1 MRTMRRTCDT
11 LDNQERQRGAMQP
24 MRMRTRL
31 MYLAAGSLFW
41 LPLFFLNGKAYATP
55 STLWHTRPSSQPPPT
70 LQVYNFS
77 PLVKQVR
84 PAVFN
89 LSVES
94 KLPTQR
100 RPSSRDREWRF
111 FDRWPW
117 EQAPRFSL
125 PPFSFRPQQYFPFR
139 SIRPKRSRGSGFL
152 INKKGYALT
161 NYHVIRN
168 AGRIQATFEDG
179 RRWEVKIIGTAPEI
193 DIALLQIIPKKAG
206 EIFPFAFFGDSSK
219 LEVGEPVVAIG
230 NARGL
235 GLTVTAGIVSAK
247 GRILGSGQ
255 YDNYIQTDAAINFG
269 NSGGPLFNR
278 FGDVIGINTAILRGG
293 RGIGFAVPIDMVRQ
307 VLPQLAGKGRVERA
321 QLGVS
326 IQKVTERLARS
337 FGLEVPQGALV
348 SGVTPNSPAEKAG
361 IRVGDIILSFQG
373 RPIHSHSD
381 LPRMV
386 AFLPVGS
393 RVQLEILRARR
404 RSTLTVTLQR
414 WGNLQEP
421 TYVTDQPSPSE
432 KTPTDSA
439 LRRLGVSITTVDAS
453 LRKRWGLPASGGIRI
468 SSIAASSAAEQ
479 NGLRRGDVIMEINR
493 TKVLDPQQFA
503 RLLFR
508 IPKGDNVLFLVRRQ
522 TDALFLAFPLP

>member
-1 MRTMRRTCDT
+1 MNFRY
-11 LDNQERQRGAMQP
+11 
-24 MRMRTRL
+24 RL
-31 MYLAAGSLFW
+31 LSLTA
-41 LPLFFLNGKAYATP
+41 LRLFLLFVLFSEGKVQATP
-55 STLWHTRPSSQPPPT
+55 FKLWHTRPANQPPPI

-77 PLVKQVR
+77 PLIKQVR

-94 KLPTQR
+94 KMPNQR
-100 RPSSRDREWRF
+100 RPSNRDQEWRF

-117 EQAPRFSL
+117 EQAPRFSS
-125 PPFSFRPQQYFPFR
+125 PPSLFPQQYFPFR

-152 INKKGYALT
+152 INEKGYGLT

-168 AGRIQATFEDG
+168 AGRIQATFGNG
-179 RRWEVKIIGTAPEI
+179 RQWDVKIIGTAPEI
-193 DIALLQIIPKKAG
+193 DVALLQLVTKKAG
-206 EIFPFAFFGDSSK
+206 EVFPFAFFGDSSK
-219 LEVGEPVVAIG
+219 VEVGEPVIAIG

-247 GRILGSGQ
+247 GRVLGSGQ

-278 FGDVIGINTAILRGG
+278 FGEVIGINTAILRGG

-307 VLPQLAGKGRVERA
+307 VLPQLAGKGRIERA

-326 IQKVTERLARS
+326 IQQVTERLAQS
-337 FGLEVPQGALV
+337 FGLDIPQGALV

-361 IRVGDIILSFQG
+361 IRIGDIILSFQG
-373 RPIHSHSD
+373 RPIHNHSD

-393 RVQLEILRARR
+393 NVQVEILRARK
-404 RSTLTVTLQR
+404 RSTLIVTLQR
-414 WGNLQEP
+414 WGNLQGQTRSTE
-421 TYVTDQPSPSE
+421 QPLPSE
-432 KTPTDSA
+432 KLPLASA
-439 LRRLGVSITTVDAS
+439 LRRLGVNVATIDAS
-453 LRKRWGLPASGGIRI
+453 LRKRWGLPIKGGIRI
-468 SSIAASSAAEQ
+468 SSISASSVAVE
-479 NGLRRGDVIMEINR
+479 NGLRQGDVIMEVNR

-503 RLLFR
+503 RLLSR

-522 TDALFLAFPLP
+522 ADALFLAFPLP